1 VPVSKVWRLREQ
13 RLSRSSKILRK
24 QGLNARERAEL
35 TAARYPRFVS
45 CQAAWIDAAVVQRS
59 RLGGRRATTRVAV
72 ITPPVG
78 LPRVCCSREDGPSVD
93 VMVTS
98 AKDRTARWHRYWDKK
113 SRSYDREMRF
123 FDRHLFGD
131 SRKWACGQATGEVLE
146 VAVGTGLN
154 LDSYPPDVTFTGIDI
169 SDAMLDIARQRASE
183 LGRPATLLQGDAH
196 ELPFDD
202 ASFDTVVCTFGLCAI
217 PDHTKA
223 IREMTRVLRPDGRL
237 ILVDH
242 IESTSR
248 PMRAVQ
254 RVLEV
259 FTVPIG
265 GEHFLRRPL
274 NHIRAAGLDTEQV
287 QRFKLG
293 LVERLVARKPTTP

>member
-1 VPVSKVWRLREQ
+1 MATVPGWGHPRCPNALRQE
-13 RLSRSSKILRK
+13 
-24 QGLNARERAEL
+24 EL
-35 TAARYPRFVS
+35 TA
-45 CQAAWIDAAVVQRS
+45 
-59 RLGGRRATTRVAV
+59 
-72 ITPPVG
+72 
-78 LPRVCCSREDGPSVD
+78 
-93 VMVTS
+93 MTS
-98 AKDRTARWHRYWDKK
+98 TKDRTARWHRYWDKK
-113 SRSYDREMRF
+113 SRSYDKEMRF

-131 SRKWACGQATGEVLE
+131 SRQWACSQARGNVLE

-154 LDSYPPDVTFTGIDI
+154 LEAYPRGVTLTGIDL
-169 SDAMLDIARQRASE
+169 SEAMLDIARGRASQ
-183 LGRPATLLQGDAH
+183 LGRTASLQQADAH

-223 IREMTRVLRPDGRL
+223 IAEMTRVLRPGGRL

-248 PMRAVQ
+248 VARAVQ
-254 RVLEV
+254 RALEI
-259 FTVPIG
+259 FTVPLG

-274 NHIRAAGLDTEQV
+274 NQVRAGGFDIEQV

-293 LVERLVARKPTTP
+293 LVERLVARNAAAT